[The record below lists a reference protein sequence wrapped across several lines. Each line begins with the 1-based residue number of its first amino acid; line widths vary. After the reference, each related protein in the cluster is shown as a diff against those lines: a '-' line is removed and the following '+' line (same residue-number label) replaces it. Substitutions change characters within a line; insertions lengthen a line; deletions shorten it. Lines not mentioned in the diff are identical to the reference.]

1 MVGQAKAR
9 RLVDELATGV
19 AAIESLMPGWDQ
31 AWRFEIDRAGAA
43 DALDRLEREVE
54 VLGRL
59 GRSLEDGVV
68 LNDATATAATA
79 RRAVE
84 ELYHLIK
91 GVSGMDYVEDSGI
104 LVEMVGEAEAN
115 ASTDIGKVYEF
126 LEDVIDQVLDDA
138 WDSLEAALGR
148 ETAIA
153 GIEQDPDVVNADG
166 RVHLSNASGTS
177 ERRVSVK
184 NLEDVSA
191 RRWCEEFASDAAGV
205 IRGGIKLLDD
215 PEEAECLGEVDR
227 SVFGNAVLLRSV
239 VDVIIGHLDQPDAF
253 DAYESALATAQELVD
268 DAPWELEDSEVG
280 PAAATLEEACGELLR
295 TARTVAARCSAWR
308 ALEDRLCELSG
319 D

>member
-1 MVGQAKAR
+1 
-9 RLVDELATGV
+9 
-19 AAIESLMPGWDQ
+19 
-31 AWRFEIDRAGAA
+31 
-43 DALDRLEREVE
+43 
-54 VLGRL
+54 
-59 GRSLEDGVV
+59 
-68 LNDATATAATA
+68 
-79 RRAVE
+79 
-84 ELYHLIK
+84 
-91 GVSGMDYVEDSGI
+91 MDYVEDSRI

-115 ASTDIGKVYEF
+115 ASADIGNVYEF

-205 IRGGIKLLDD
+205 VRGGIKLLDD
-215 PEEAECLGEVDR
+215 PEEAESLGEVDR

-239 VDVIIGHLDQPDAF
+239 VDVIIGHLYQPKVF
-253 DAYESALATAQELVD
+253 DAYESALETVQELVD

-280 PAAATLEEACGELLR
+280 PAAATLEEACTELLR
-295 TARTVAARCSAWR
+295 TARTAAARCTARW
-308 ALEDRLCELSG
+308 ALEDRLCQLSG